1 MKNAKNKE
9 GQGNLSVRMRICLFL
24 LAFLILAFIPPGR
37 GLYPAPMTPESG
49 SIKVTILYDNYSALE
64 GTKTDWGF
72 SCLVEGADKTILFD
86 TGTQGDI
93 LWHNIKALN
102 VDIDKVDLIV
112 ISHLHGDHTG
122 GLASV
127 LEKNPRVTVYLPA
140 SAPEA
145 FVQSIQKA
153 GASVERA
160 KDPQEISKNVYLTGE
175 MRDRANEQSL
185 FLETGQG
192 VVIMTGC
199 AHPGIV
205 SIIKKAMEIIPKKPY
220 AVFGGF
226 HLGDRSNEEILAIIQ
241 EFRKSGVSKCG
252 PTHCSGD
259 QAIKLFKQEYGPDF
273 LTLGTG
279 RILEFPW

>member
-1 MKNAKNKE
+1 MKT
-9 GQGNLSVRMRICLFL
+9 SVFL
-24 LAFLILAFIPPGR
+24 LVLLILAFIPLSS
-37 GLYPAPMTPESG
+37 GLRVAAATPESG
-49 SIKVTILYDNYSALE
+49 SIKITILYDNYCALE

-93 LWHNIKALN
+93 LWHNIKALK

-112 ISHLHGDHTG
+112 ISHMHGDHTG
-122 GLASV
+122 GLNSV

-145 FVQSIQKA
+145 FVQGVQKA

-160 KDPQEISKNVYLTGE
+160 KDPQEISRNVYLTGE
-175 MRDRANEQSL
+175 MRGPANEQSL
-185 FLETGQG
+185 FLETSQG
-192 VVIMTGC
+192 LVIVTGC

-220 AVFGGF
+220 AVLGGF
-226 HLGDRSNEEILAIIQ
+226 HLGGKSKEEILAIIQ
-241 EFRKSGVSKCG
+241 EFRKAGVSKCG
-252 PTHCSGD
+252 PTHCTGD
-259 QAIKLFKQEYGPDF
+259 QAIGLFKEEYGQDF
-273 LTLGTG
+273 LAMGTG
-279 RILEFPW
+279 RVLEFPW